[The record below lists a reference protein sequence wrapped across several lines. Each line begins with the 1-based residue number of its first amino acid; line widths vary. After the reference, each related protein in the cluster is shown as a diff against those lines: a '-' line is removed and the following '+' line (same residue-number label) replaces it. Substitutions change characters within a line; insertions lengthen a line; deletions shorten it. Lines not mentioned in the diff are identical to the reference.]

1 MRVLHRKRLSPANN
15 GRPWRNAWPLAGWTR
30 HVVIKGKA
38 DRQTAGGTGQTDQ
51 GRLCSNVLRLVMM
64 SLGSA
69 PALINALSM
78 LLTLSGLMGCGAT
91 EGKLG
96 IITTS
101 STNFVRLLSEGQPYD
116 DRGYAKGS
124 ACHYHVL
131 LIPFGNSDISLA
143 LDDALADTGSD
154 AVIHVTTSKWVA
166 GIPFPLVRSLFEMS
180 CTTVEGTAIK
190 FQSPLPV
197 SSP

>member
-1 MRVLHRKRLSPANN
+1 
-15 GRPWRNAWPLAGWTR
+15 
-30 HVVIKGKA
+30 
-38 DRQTAGGTGQTDQ
+38 
-51 GRLCSNVLRLVMM
+51 M
-64 SLGSA
+64 SLGSTTF
-69 PALINALSM
+69 LITSLYI
-78 LLTLSGLMGCGAT
+78 LLTFSGLKGCGAT

-101 STNFVRLLSEGQPYD
+101 STNVIRLLHEGQPYD

-131 LIPFGNSDISLA
+131 LIPFGNSDISVA
-143 LDDALADTGSD
+143 LGDALADTGSD
-154 AVIHVTTSKWVA
+154 AVIHVTTAKWVA

-180 CTTVEGTAIK
+180 CTTVEGTGIK